1 MFLVPA
7 ERGLTPEMIHWIG
20 YSKDHP
26 MCRQVLDCHLAVLKG
41 PQTPSIR
48 AKYTRAIDEF
58 ILFWNGD
65 DQKQIR
71 EEQRARGQILNFE
84 GFKFA

>member
-7 ERGLTPEMIHWIG
+7 EKGLTPEMIHWIG

-26 MCRQVLDCHLAVLKG
+26 RCREVLDCHLAVLRG
-41 PQTPSIR
+41 QTPTNR
-48 AKYTRAIDEF
+48 ARYTRAIDEF

-65 DQKQIR
+65 EQKQIR
-71 EEQRARGQILNFE
+71 DEQRSRGKILGFE
-84 GFKFA
+84 GFKLA